1 MFLKTMKKTNKH
13 RKIALLAR
21 SKLNIIEKIL
31 SKSLIDS
38 DINHEE
44 FTLVINNEQNYYR
57 LK

>member
-1 MFLKTMKKTNKH
+1 MKKTNKH

-21 SKLNIIEKIL
+21 SKLNIEKIL

>member
-13 RKIALLAR
+13 RKIALLVR
-21 SKLNIIEKIL
+21 SKLNIIEKML

-38 DINHEE
+38 DITHEE
-44 FTLVINNEQNYYR
+44 FTRMINDKQNYYR